1 MTMGAPSAL
10 LALGAL
16 ASAVIGLFVLRAMPR
31 TGFVLWT
38 CVGFL
43 VPVWVGITLGFFWS
57 AITVL
62 TVALIVVNARMV
74 PLLPVDGMMAGF
86 AALVLGL
93 QLAGGVTIGDAVTAM
108 LEWVI
113 PYIWGRIVLAR
124 VSTRWV
130 TSVITVFACI
140 AAGLVLIEF
149 ATSYNVFIHIPGSEP
164 LYSSWNTL
172 QERGGILR
180 AEGAFG
186 HSIALGAVLAMS
198 SAFAVAA
205 PWRIVPKTLAV
216 VLIVAGTVV
225 TFSRAGLITLVLTVV
240 LAVWLVPGVSRRF
253 RVIATAGGAAGA
265 AIALPVVSSV
275 LDAAGDEAAGSAG
288 YRTDL
293 LVLLGQV
300 DLFGN
305 AGQWQS
311 LVTGDFYLGYF
322 ARSIDNA
329 VMLAL
334 LRYGVVPAVLAFT
347 VIVIAAALVL
357 RRETRNPAAIAVAGQ
372 LPSLVVVALIT
383 QYGALLWFCVGLAL
397 AWRWGQQDGSGAVP
411 FAAEQGVAVETVE
424 EAHCRMLT
432 EASAAPEE
440 GNHE

>member
-93 QLAGGVTIGDAVTAM
+93 QLAGGVTLGDAVTAM

-113 PYIWGRIVLAR
+113 PYTWGRIVLAR

-130 TSVITVFACI
+130 TSVITALACI
-140 AAGLVLIEF
+140 AAVLALIEF
-149 ATSYNVFIHIPGSEP
+149 LTSYNPFVLIPGSEP
-164 LYSSWNTL
+164 LYSAWNTL

-198 SAFAVAA
+198 SAFAFAA
-205 PWRIVPKTLAV
+205 PWRVVPKTLAV
-216 VLIVAGTVV
+216 ALIVAGTVV

-240 LAVWLVPGVSRRF
+240 LSIVLLPGVSRRF
-253 RVIATAGGAAGA
+253 RVIATVVGVAGA
-265 AIALPVVSSV
+265 VIALPVVGSV
-275 LDAAGDEAAGSAG
+275 LESAGDEAAGSAG

-300 DLFGN
+300 HLFGN
-305 AGQWQS
+305 PGEWQT

-329 VMLAL
+329 LMLSL
-334 LRYGVVPAVLAFT
+334 LRYGAVPAILAFG
-347 VIVIAAALVL
+347 VIVIAALLIL
-357 RRETRNPAAIAVAGQ
+357 RREGRSPAAVAVAGQ

-397 AWRWGQQDGSGAVP
+397 AWRGGRQSEGGTVSPEADQRVVMGTVNQATRGLSTDVSRRAGGGA
-411 FAAEQGVAVETVE
+411 
-424 EAHCRMLT
+424 
-432 EASAAPEE
+432 S
-440 GNHE
+440 